1 MTSPNERAHSD
12 HRLLSHNDLFPEERE
27 KMRTKRKENLLSVH
41 IDQTI
46 CTSIN

>member
-1 MTSPNERAHSD
+1 MIYSRRKEK
-12 HRLLSHNDLFPEERE
+12 ERE
-27 KMRTKRKENLLSVH
+27 EQKKKEIEAKENLLSVH